1 MSTAVALPPI
11 TYVPKKHKNMFID
24 NISDFSATV
33 FKNTGVF
40 CPCSG
45 KTYHNKYTFEYQ
57 HTKTNKHC
65 EWLSNYHK
73 TKTLQICRKCESQ
86 NEEIKKLKVMVGTV
100 DQENFILKQKIERLE
115 RELQELRENAEQY
128 NEFIVEEKRKTM
140 VYESAFQQFVASIEN
155 ENIRINPCH
164 VLTE

>member
-1 MSTAVALPPI
+1 
-11 TYVPKKHKNMFID
+11 
-24 NISDFSATV
+24 
-33 FKNTGVF
+33 
-40 CPCSG
+40 
-45 KTYHNKYTFEYQ
+45 
-57 HTKTNKHC
+57 
-65 EWLSNYHK
+65 
-73 TKTLQICRKCESQ
+73 
-86 NEEIKKLKVMVGTV
+86 MVGTV

-164 VLTE
+164 ALTE